1 MQANRFVGKSASQVN
16 SSGRSRRLQALRL
29 SKKSL
34 TSHGAPLISKSFQTL
49 ARKGALIGSLAG
61 AFALASCSTASTQLS
76 KRLKIGE
83 PVARVY
89 FAKYEEVE
97 TAIKQAMIRYPQRV
111 DNTEAG
117 IFETDYVKGEAR
129 FRSPVSTEAFS
140 NGYRYRL
147 LIRLVRGKNDDKPAV
162 KVLVTKQAELAGD
175 FFAEPDP
182 QPSDGL
188 EETVILYRVG
198 REIALARAIIKAAE
212 KSSEKEKS
220 TN

>member
-1 MQANRFVGKSASQVN
+1 L
-16 SSGRSRRLQALRL
+16 SSKA
-29 SKKSL
+29 
-34 TSHGAPLISKSFQTL
+34 I
-49 ARKGALIGSLAG
+49 ALITVAC
-61 AFALASCSTASTQLS
+61 ALASAGCSTASSQLS

-97 TAIKQAMIRYPQRV
+97 SAIKQAMISYPQRV

-129 FRSPVSTEAFS
+129 FRSPVSTENFS

-162 KVLVTKQAELAGD
+162 KVLVTKQAEQAGD

-198 REIALARAIIKAAE
+198 REITLARAMTKN
-212 KSSEKEKS
+212 SEKEKA